1 MTSYYLFYFCTDKV
15 LYYHDLTTEVDK
27 KKNGGHVVARRPRK
41 VAFNRQI
48 WKTNLK
54 LFNPQTKI
62 CQMFKPW
69 NECKNLEKNLELIM
83 PNEWL

>member
-15 LYYHDLTTEVDK
+15 LYYHDLTTKVD
-27 KKNGGHVVARRPRK
+27 KKNGGHVVARRPHK
-41 VAFNRQI
+41 VAFDRQI

-83 PNEWL
+83 PNEWS

>member
-15 LYYHDLTTEVDK
+15 LYSHDLTTKVD
-27 KKNGGHVVARRPRK
+27 KKNGGHVVARRPGK
-41 VAFNRQI
+41 VAFDRQI

-83 PNEWL
+83 PNEWS

>member
-15 LYYHDLTTEVDK
+15 LYYHDLTTKVDK
-27 KKNGGHVVARRPRK
+27 NNGGHVVARRPRK
-41 VAFNRQI
+41 VAFDRQI

-83 PNEWL
+83 PNEWS

>member
-15 LYYHDLTTEVDK
+15 LYYHDLTTKVDK
-27 KKNGGHVVARRPRK
+27 KKRGPCCRAK
-41 VAFNRQI
+41 TTQVAFDRQI

-69 NECKNLEKNLELIM
+69 NECKNLEKI
-83 PNEWL
+83 

>member
-15 LYYHDLTTEVDK
+15 LYYHDLTTKVD
-27 KKNGGHVVARRPRK
+27 KKNGGHVVARRPCK
-41 VAFNRQI
+41 VAFDRQI

-83 PNEWL
+83 PNEWS

>member
-15 LYYHDLTTEVDK
+15 LYYHDLTTKVDK
-27 KKNGGHVVARRPRK
+27 NNGGHVVARRPRK
-41 VAFNRQI
+41 VAFDRQI
-48 WKTNLK
+48 WKNNLK

-83 PNEWL
+83 PNEWS

>member
-15 LYYHDLTTEVDK
+15 LYYHDLTTKVDK
-27 KKNGGHVVARRPRK
+27 KNGSHVVARRPRK
-41 VAFNRQI
+41 VAFDRQI

-83 PNEWL
+83 PNEWS

>member
-27 KKNGGHVVARRPRK
+27 KKGGHVVARRPRK
-41 VAFNRQI
+41 VAFDRQI

-83 PNEWL
+83 PNEWS